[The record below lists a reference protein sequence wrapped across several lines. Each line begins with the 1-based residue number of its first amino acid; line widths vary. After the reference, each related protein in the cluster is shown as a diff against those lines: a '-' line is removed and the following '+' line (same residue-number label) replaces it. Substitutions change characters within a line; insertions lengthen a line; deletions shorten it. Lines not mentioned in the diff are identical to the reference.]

1 MYGDVVDMD
10 LLSYLM
16 WIYYMPFEI
25 FVFMFSLGFWVALA
39 YMIHR
44 GIRDFLDR

>member
-10 LLSYLM
+10 LLSYLL

-44 GIRDFLDR
+44 GIKDFFNR

>member
-10 LLSYLM
+10 LLSYLL

-25 FVFMFSLGFWVALA
+25 FVFMFSLGFWGTIA
-39 YMIHR
+39 YFIYR
-44 GIRDFLDR
+44 GFRDFFNR